1 MQKEKKDSGT
11 GYIVL
16 IIIILVL
23 GYLLYQSYDDAR
35 LDDAKVLDYV
45 QRNISFYEVCNCY
58 DESDIKEYVS
68 DRYIPSDIWSDIDV
82 LQDYS
87 WFELMDY
94 GKKDMYGQNM
104 IDFLNESKEEI
115 EQEQKLWE
123 WGDKWIRRQ
132 RG

>member
-1 MQKEKKDSGT
+1 MRMKKDSGI

-45 QRNISFYEVCNCY
+45 QHNIPFYEICNCY
-58 DESDIKEYVS
+58 DESKIKEYIS
-68 DRYIPSDIWSDIDV
+68 DQYIPTDIWSDIDV

>member
-1 MQKEKKDSGT
+1 M
-11 GYIVL
+11 
-16 IIIILVL
+16 
-23 GYLLYQSYDDAR
+23 
-35 LDDAKVLDYV
+35 LDYV
-45 QRNISFYEVCNCY
+45 QHNISFNEVCSCY